1 MKREREKK
9 KRMDQILSDMIK
21 YTRTSSE
28 INVIFDIAILDNN
41 ISI

>member
-1 MKREREKK
+1 VKREREKK